1 MKKKILIADDNANI
15 RLLLNEFLKSE
26 FEVQSFDNGASMLKW
41 LEKGLQTDLIIMDVQ
56 MPHLN
61 GWDLIQ
67 NLKVSLYYQDIPVL
81 ILSGIEKT
89 QEKIKFLE
97 AGAEDYMIKPFSP
110 EELKVRINNIF
121 KRTEYAKAS

>member
-1 MKKKILIADDNANI
+1 MKKKIIIADDNANI
-15 RLLLNEFLKSE
+15 RLLLSEFLKSE
-26 FEVQSFDNGASMLKW
+26 FEVQTFDNGVTMLKY
-41 LEKGLQTDLIIMDVQ
+41 LEKGQKTDLIIMDVQ

-61 GWDLIQ
+61 GWDIIQ
-67 NLKVSLYYQDIPVL
+67 NLKVSQFHQNIPVL

-97 AGAEDYMIKPFSP
+97 AGAEDYMVKPFSP

-121 KRTEYAKAS
+121 KREEDAKAS